1 MKKNFAFLVL
11 SWTFTLSITLFAQY
25 PTTDP
30 EYTVTLENDVLV
42 SSNEYEFDIVIR
54 HTGGGTPFEC
64 QGIQIGLLFNNDIRN
79 GGTMSGLYVDGS
91 SQMVTNQ
98 IPANPSLITMT
109 GNPSVG
115 VFRIAPKAALQPG
128 QGTLISS
135 TGVRMGR
142 FRVMTSATSFDT
154 LRADFTWNFEI
165 GSMRYPTKI
174 AAWILDSATSF
185 IFAKEITVQSSHL
198 LALNNPVLPVELTSF
213 TLTPQGKNVFIKW
226 ETKTETNTKSFEIE
240 RALSSSND
248 WRVVGTV
255 NASGTSTTP
264 KEYSFTDKNLN
275 VGKYNYRLKI
285 VDFDGTYDYSNI
297 VEAEISLPK
306 EYAISQN
313 YPNPFNPSTRIDYQL
328 PFDSKV
334 TLELYAVTGEKVA
347 TLINNELSAGYYT
360 AEVDAG
366 ALNLASGMYIYRM
379 TAQNPSGQNFVQVK
393 KLMLAK

>member
-11 SWTFTLSITLFAQY
+11 SWTFVLAIAMFAQY

-30 EYTVTLENDVLV
+30 QYTVTLENDVLV
-42 SSNEYEFDIVIR
+42 SSNEYEFDIVVR

-64 QGIQIGLLFNNDIRN
+64 QGLQVGLLFNNNIRN
-79 GGTMSGLYVDGS
+79 GGTMSGLYVNGT

-98 IPANPSLITMT
+98 IPANPSLATMT

-115 VFRIAPKAALQPG
+115 VFRIAPKAAFQPG
-128 QGTLISS
+128 LGTLITSA
-135 TGVRMGR
+135 GVRMGR

-154 LRADFTWNFEI
+154 LRADFTWNFQT
-165 GSMRYPTKI
+165 GSNRYPTKI
-174 AAWILDSATSF
+174 FAWILDSATSS
-185 IFAKEITVQSSHL
+185 IFAKEITVQPSHL

-213 TLTPQGKNVFIKW
+213 TLSPQGKNVFIKW

-275 VGKYNYRLKI
+275 VGRYNYRLKI

-313 YPNPFNPSTRIDYQL
+313 YPNPFNPSTRVDYQL

-334 TLELYAVTGEKVA
+334 TLELFAVTGEKVA

-360 AEVDAG
+360 ADVDAA

-379 TAQNPSGQNFVQVK
+379 TAQNPSGQNFVHVK
-393 KLMLAK
+393 KFMLTK